1 MFFIL
6 VLGITLSINS
16 YVFLRGWQVLPPLF
30 IVRFLYTVAFWGMT
44 SVFFLRMYKGD
55 VFSPSLSLLLSEV
68 GFTWLIAVI
77 YLAMFALVIDVLRIA
92 NHFTGFFP
100 LAVTTNP
107 IVAARLTGAVVVL
120 TVTSLL
126 VHGYYKFNNPQVTR
140 LEINIEKPLPKN
152 ALRIVLI
159 SDIHLSSYINGDHL
173 DMYVTMINNEE
184 PDLVLIAGDI
194 ADMNLKPMKEWNISE
209 RFKRI
214 QSRYGVYAISG
225 NHEFYGGE
233 REEIYNYIRSSG
245 INLLIDSVA
254 LAAGGIQI
262 VGRDDRTNHNRLPL
276 DQLMEGVDL
285 KLPVILL
292 DHQPFGLEEA
302 QQYGV
307 DLQLSG
313 HTHNGQFWPG
323 NLIVNAMYEIAY
335 GYGQK
340 GKTHYYVTSGIG
352 LWGPKFR
359 IGTVSEIVVIDM
371 KNGG

>member
-1 MFFIL
+1 MFFII
-6 VLGITLSINS
+6 VLGVTLSINS
-16 YVFLRGWQVLPPLF
+16 YVFLRGWQLMPPSF
-30 IVRFLYTVAFWGMT
+30 IVRILYTVAFWGMT

-68 GFTWLIAVI
+68 GFTWLTAVI
-77 YLAMFALVIDVLRIA
+77 YLAMFALVIDLLRIT

-107 IVAARLTGAVVVL
+107 IVAARLTGAAVVL
-120 TVTSLL
+120 AVSSLL

-140 LEINIEKPLPKN
+140 LEINIEKPLQEN

-159 SDIHLSSYINGDHL
+159 SDIHLSSYINGEHL
-173 DMYVTMINNEE
+173 DKYVTMINKEE

-194 ADMNLKPMKEWNISE
+194 ADRNLKPLEEWDISE

-214 QSRYGVYAISG
+214 KSRYGVYAISG

-233 REEIYNYIRSSG
+233 REKIYNYIRSSG
-245 INLLIDSVA
+245 INFLVDSVA
-254 LAAGGIQI
+254 MAAGGVQI
-262 VGRDDRTNHNRLPL
+262 VGRDDRTNRNRLPL
-276 DQLMEGVDL
+276 DQLMEGVDHN
-285 KLPVILL
+285 LPVILL

-302 QQYGV
+302 QHNGV

-335 GYGQK
+335 GYGRK
-340 GKTHYYVTSGIG
+340 GNTHYFVTSGIG

-371 KNGG
+371 KNG